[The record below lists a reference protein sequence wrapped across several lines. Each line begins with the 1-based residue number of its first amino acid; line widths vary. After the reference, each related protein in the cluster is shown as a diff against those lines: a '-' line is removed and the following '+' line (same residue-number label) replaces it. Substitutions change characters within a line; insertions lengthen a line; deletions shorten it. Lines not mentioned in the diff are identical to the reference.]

1 MKDQEKHHDKRKHM
15 DKDLIEDFDE
25 EEMNELAMQA
35 KADALQREQAER
47 NEPKHKP
54 KRRFSKVIAV
64 LIAVA
69 MALYAFSLF
78 PRVISIPALD
88 FLQASSRLLQ
98 DEQVAAYKEAVV
110 VIETNDGR
118 GTGFSISEEGTIVT
132 NQHVIEDEETV
143 TVAFPEEGLFQG
155 EVVEEMPEIDLAVVE
170 VEEDNLPYLP
180 LDDTATA
187 EQGDYIRFIG
197 NPLFFNGI
205 ANEGTI
211 LSPLQLSDWE
221 EEVMMIRAPVYR
233 GNSGSPVI
241 NEEGNVIG
249 VIFATL
255 DHEEHGNVGLYV
267 PIHYFTDR

>member
-1 MKDQEKHHDKRKHM
+1 MKDQENHQDRKKHIDE
-15 DKDLIEDFDE
+15 DLMEDFDE
-25 EEMNELAMQA
+25 EEIDELVMQA
-35 KADALQREQAER
+35 KADALER
-47 NEPKHKP
+47 ARTEEKEPKP
-54 KRRFSKVIAV
+54 KRRFSKMIAI

-69 MALYAFSLF
+69 MAFYVLSLF
-78 PRVISIPALD
+78 PRVISVPAID
-88 FLQASSRLLQ
+88 FLQASSRLSQ

-110 VIETNDGR
+110 AIETNDGK
-118 GTGFSISEEGTIVT
+118 GTGFSISEEGTILT
-132 NQHVIEDEETV
+132 NQHVIEDDPTV

-170 VEEDNLPYLP
+170 VEGENLPSLP
-180 LDDTATA
+180 LDETASA
-187 EQGDYIRFIG
+187 EHGDYIRFIG

-211 LSPLQLSDWE
+211 LSPLQLSGWDK
-221 EEVMMIRAPVYR
+221 EVMMIRAPVYR

-255 DHEEHGNVGLYV
+255 DHEEYGNVGLYV
-267 PIHYFTDR
+267 PIRYFTNE

>member
-1 MKDQEKHHDKRKHM
+1 MKEQDDQQETKNHVDE
-15 DKDLIEDFDE
+15 DLIEHIDDE
-25 EEMNELAMQA
+25 EMHELVMQA
-35 KADALQREQAER
+35 RADTLERARAEEQ
-47 NEPKHKP
+47 KSKK
-54 KRRFSKVIAV
+54 KRRFSKIVPV

-69 MALYAFSLF
+69 MTFYVLSLF
-78 PRVISIPALD
+78 PRVISVPAVD
-88 FLQASSRLLQ
+88 FLQASSRLSQ

-118 GTGFSISEEGTIVT
+118 GTGFAISDDGTILT
-132 NQHVIEDEETV
+132 NHHVIEDDQTV

-170 VEEDNLPYLP
+170 VEGEGLPHLT
-180 LDDTATA
+180 LDDTAEA
-187 EQGDYIRFIG
+187 EYGDYIRFIG

-211 LSPLQLSDWE
+211 LGPLQLSGWE

-241 NEEGNVIG
+241 NQEGNVIG

-255 DHEEHGNVGLYV
+255 NHDDHGRIGLFI
-267 PIHYFTDR
+267 PINYFTS

>member
-1 MKDQEKHHDKRKHM
+1 MKEQDDQQETKNHVDE
-15 DKDLIEDFDE
+15 DLIENIDDE
-25 EEMNELAMQA
+25 EMHELVMKAR
-35 KADALQREQAER
+35 ADALERACAEEQ
-47 NEPKHKP
+47 KP
-54 KRRFSKVIAV
+54 KKKRRISKIIPI

-69 MALYAFSLF
+69 MTFYVLSLF
-78 PRVISIPALD
+78 PRVISVPAVD
-88 FLQASSRLLQ
+88 FLQASSRLSQ

-118 GTGFSISEEGTIVT
+118 GTGFAISDDGTILT
-132 NQHVIEDEETV
+132 NHHVIEDDQTV

-170 VEEDNLPYLP
+170 VEGEGLPHLT
-180 LDDTATA
+180 LDDTAEA
-187 EQGDYIRFIG
+187 EYGDYIRFIG

-211 LSPLQLSDWE
+211 LGPLQLSGWE

-241 NEEGNVIG
+241 NQEGNVIG

-255 DHEEHGNVGLYV
+255 NHDDHGRIGLFV
-267 PIHYFTDR
+267 PINYFTH